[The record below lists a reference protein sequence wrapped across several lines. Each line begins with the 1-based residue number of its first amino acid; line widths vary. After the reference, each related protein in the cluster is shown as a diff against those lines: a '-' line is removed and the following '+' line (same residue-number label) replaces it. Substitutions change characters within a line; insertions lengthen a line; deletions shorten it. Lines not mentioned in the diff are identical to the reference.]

1 MAEIG
6 TIARP
11 ARRTN
16 TRRNR
21 VGFRLDMTPLVDVAF
36 LLLTFFMFATTMV
49 QPQTM
54 QMAIPPDISNALVKE
69 TLTLYIRGDGKV
81 FYADNAEKIIHPVAR
96 HQLRTLAVERQRDPA
111 SDLVVVLKPDPAAQH
126 GMVIAV
132 LDELN
137 LAEVELTA
145 TAEAAGLLRQRR
157 LATAPLTDAE
167 RQQLMEAR

>member
-1 MAEIG
+1 MAEVG
-6 TIARP
+6 TISRP

-54 QMAIPPDISNALVKE
+54 QMDIPRDIMGFPVEK
-69 TLTLYIRGDGKV
+69 TLTVYIRGDGKL
-81 FYADNAEKIIHPVAR
+81 FYTDNAEETMHPVAE
-96 HQLRTLAVERQRDPA
+96 HQLRVLAVERQRDPA
-111 SDLVVVLKPDPAAQH
+111 SNVAVVLKPDPTAQH
-126 GMVIAV
+126 GIVIAV

-137 LAEVELTA
+137 LAEVELTT
-145 TAEAAGLLRQRR
+145 TANPNGLLRQRR
-157 LATAPLTDAE
+157 FTMASLTDAE